1 MLIKSHFF
9 VSIFWTIFYLKAIN
23 MYILDKSLIRSNGI
37 YLSAN
42 FLSTNAGKNGVF
54 LTLKWSRSN

>member
-9 VSIFWTIFYLKAIN
+9 VSIFWTISYLKAIN

-42 FLSTNAGKNGVF
+42 FLSTNAGKNSVF
-54 LTLKWSRSN
+54 FDTEMVSF